1 MNVLCFCERDKKVK
15 KRIKKFTTVQLIVL
29 FYLLAVAVSVLLLS
43 IPATHKEGVDLSFLD
58 ILFTSVSAISVT
70 GLSVIT
76 VADSFNAY
84 GVFILV
90 FAIQFGGVGIM
101 TMGTFLWLLTKRK
114 IGLKERQLIMA
125 DQNQSDLS
133 GLVNLMRQI
142 IIIILSIE
150 AIGIIVLGVHFMS
163 YYDTWQEAFYHS
175 TFASIS
181 ATTNAGFDITG
192 ASMIPFKDDYFVQ
205 TITMLQ
211 VILGAIGFPVLVE
224 VRTFFAQR
232 KKRRYQFSLYTKLT
246 TSIFFILVI
255 FGFVSIL
262 LLEFN
267 HFFADKTWHEM
278 IFYSLFQSVTTKSSG
293 LSTMDIHEFSN
304 ATLLIIS
311 ILMFIGASPSS
322 VGGGIRTTTIALNI
336 LFLYNFA
343 KRNRTVKVFKRELHE
358 DDILKSLVVTMMG
371 GLLCF
376 TSLFILTITEPFSL
390 MELIF
395 EVCSAFGTTGLS
407 LGITPELSAVGK
419 CVLMVLMFIGRIG
432 IMTFIFLLS
441 KEEQKTKYRYP
452 KERVII
458 G

>member
-1 MNVLCFCERDKKVK
+1 VRNVK
-15 KRIKKFTTVQLIVL
+15 KRIKKLTTVQLIVL
-29 FYLLAVAVSVLLLS
+29 FYLIAVAVSVLLLS
-43 IPATHKEGVDLSFLD
+43 IPAVHKEGVDLSFLD
-58 ILFTSVSAISVT
+58 ILFTAVSAISVT
-70 GLSVIT
+70 GLSVIPI
-76 VADSFNAY
+76 ADSFNEY
-84 GVFILV
+84 GVFILILA
-90 FAIQFGGVGIM
+90 FQFGGVGIM

-125 DQNQSDLS
+125 DQNQTDLS

-150 AIGIIVLGVHFMS
+150 AIGIVVLGVHFMD
-163 YYDTWQEAFYHS
+163 YYSTWQEAFYHS

-192 ASMIPFKDDYFVQ
+192 TSMIPFKDDYFVQ
-205 TITMLQ
+205 FVIMSQ
-211 VILGAIGFPVLVE
+211 VVLGAIGFPVLVE
-224 VRTFFAQR
+224 LRTFCAHR
-232 KKRRYQFSLYTKLT
+232 GKKSYQFSLYTKLT
-246 TSIFFILVI
+246 TSIFFVLVI
-255 FGFVSIL
+255 FGFLSIL

-267 HFFADKTWHEM
+267 HFFKDKSWHEM
-278 IFYSLFQSVTTKSSG
+278 IWYSLFQSVTTKSSG
-293 LSTMDIHEFSN
+293 LSTMDIHEFSKP
-304 ATLLIIS
+304 TLLIIS

-343 KRNRTVKVFKRELHE
+343 KRNRTVKIFKRELHE

-371 GLLCF
+371 GILCF

-407 LGITPELSAVGK
+407 LGITPELSTIGK

-441 KEEQKTKYRYP
+441 KEERKTKYRYP